1 MKSNGTAE
9 EDSSFPGMAYSDR
22 RLHRHLPAHLGRPS
36 VLPAGGDVSDDA
48 GVALLAH
55 IDAVHL
61 DDALAWVQPR
71 HGRHGAWGGDGN
83 KQREAGGH
91 DSRGDRG
98 GGGADLPKYP

>member
-1 MKSNGTAE
+1 MKSNGIAE
-9 EDSSFPGMAYSDR
+9 EDSSFSWDR
-22 RLHRHLPAHLGRPS
+22 IFRRHFPAHLGRPS

-55 IDAVHL
+55 VDAVHL

-83 KQREAGGH
+83 KQREAGAADTTAEVTVGW
-91 DSRGDRG
+91 G
-98 GGGADLPKYP
+98 GGVDIPKYP